1 MLISDIYIVDTTKST
16 NKKIEKLSGGH
27 VNAGAVG
34 GLTYGC
40 EENALFEEL
49 YMYVHMYIYIIRKM
63 LSNHYLNLH

>member
-16 NKKIEKLSGGH
+16 NKKNRKIKRWTCECRGG
-27 VNAGAVG
+27 G

-49 YMYVHMYIYIIRKM
+49 YTYVYIYHKKDVK
-63 LSNHYLNLH
+63 